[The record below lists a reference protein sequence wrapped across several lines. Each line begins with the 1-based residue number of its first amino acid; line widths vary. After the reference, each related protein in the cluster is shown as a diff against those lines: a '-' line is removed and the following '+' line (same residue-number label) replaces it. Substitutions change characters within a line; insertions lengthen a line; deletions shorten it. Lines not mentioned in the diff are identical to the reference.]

1 MTLRVRS
8 MRNDDIDRVYAIE
21 EVAHRAPWSREILS
35 DCVSVKYDCR
45 VIEMDGDLSTDIA
58 GYIICRYDGNVCHV
72 LNICISPA
80 LQGKGHGQ
88 FLLQNVID
96 SLGEIAIG
104 VVLLE
109 VRPSNAVAL
118 HLYKKM
124 GFQQTGI
131 KRGYYREGPGIED
144 AVVLEKK
151 ILS

>member
-1 MTLRVRS
+1 MAP
-8 MRNDDIDRVYAIE
+8 DDLDNVYAIE
-21 EVAHRAPWSREILS
+21 IAAHRAPWSREIIR
-35 DCVSVKYDCR
+35 DCLLVHYDCR
-45 VIEMDGDLSTDIA
+45 VIEVGAPLETVIA